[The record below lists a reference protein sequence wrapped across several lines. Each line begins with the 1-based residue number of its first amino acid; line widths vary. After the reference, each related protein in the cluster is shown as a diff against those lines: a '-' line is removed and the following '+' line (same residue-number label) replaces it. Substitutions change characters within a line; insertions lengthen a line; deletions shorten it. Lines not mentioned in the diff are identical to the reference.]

1 MIISLLVALVIFCLV
16 WWAATAILKAFGIG
30 DPIATL
36 VQVIII
42 IAAVLWLL
50 QRFGFGGR
58 LF

>member
-1 MIISLLVALVIFCLV
+1 MIISLLVALVIFGLV

-36 VQVIII
+36 VQVIIV
-42 IAAVLWLL
+42 AAVLWLL
-50 QRFGFGGR
+50 QRFGLGGR

>member
-1 MIISLLVALVIFCLV
+1 MIISLLVALVIFGLV

-36 VQVIII
+36 VQVIIV

-50 QRFGFGGR
+50 QRFGLGGR